1 MLTIWLAWSREREGA
16 KEGKVTRV
24 GGVGSVLVLEFV
36 PILNDDRS
44 RDVFYSP
51 GLHSQYRCTVSEE
64 AAEDV
69 SRRRDA
75 KHVRLLTMW
84 KI

>member
-51 GLHSQYRCTVSEE
+51 GLHSQYRWTVSEE
-64 AAEDV
+64 AA
-69 SRRRDA
+69 RRRMCLEDGTQSMCDYY
-75 KHVRLLTMW
+75 V
-84 KI
+84 